1 MQDNK
6 YYTGGKK
13 VGKACLHTVA
23 EFYDGMY
30 QAAIIMGKPL
40 LQFLLKLEI

>member
-30 QAAIIMGKPL
+30 QAAIIMGNPYYNS
-40 LQFLLKLEI
+40 LLKL